1 MGEKRTTDLHEIGKH
16 SIIAWLIDNQI
27 KNEKGVLIQFEDYPF
42 LYDIYRDRSQYLVVV
57 KCAQCGL
64 STLEV
69 IKNFWDALNR
79 KMDIIYTLPTDEDV
93 ETFVGGKVNRSIAN
107 NPVMALA
114 VKDKDS
120 IMQTHVGDSMIYF
133 RGTWTKKAAIMIT
146 ADRLVHDEKDSSK
159 QDVVEDF
166 KARLDS
172 PTSLKQRHTFSH
184 PSLVGSGVDQ
194 EWEESTKQEWFI
206 RCGTC
211 K

>member
-1 MGEKRTTDLHEIGKH
+1 
-16 SIIAWLIDNQI
+16 
-27 KNEKGVLIQFEDYPF
+27 
-42 LYDIYRDRSQYLVVV
+42 
-57 KCAQCGL
+57 
-64 STLEV
+64 
-69 IKNFWDALNR
+69 
-79 KMDIIYTLPTDEDV
+79 
-93 ETFVGGKVNRSIAN
+93 
-107 NPVMALA
+107 
-114 VKDKDS
+114 
-120 IMQTHVGDSMIYF
+120 
-133 RGTWTKKAAIMIT
+133 TKKAAIMIT

-211 K
+211 KREQYLTWSLTDPRMMNVDMEGKRYRC